1 MGRKK
6 QAKAKE
12 PKEEEFGEPVEEAGK
27 APEEPEKAAGK
38 VSVEAPRVKTG
49 VLEEETDIF
58 DEMLDDL
65 HDTQDEVLDDAEEK
79 LIKEQDTREEGVR
92 EEEKAL
98 ARENIK
104 ETILEKA
111 KLLSAK
117 DSQPKPTIA
126 LKFLEDDAGKNV
138 FIGRKRGVFKKF
150 GTEAAFFVGRVEE
163 EEFSGKNILLDGL
176 NPHVVFVCGARGSGK
191 CLTGD
196 TLITLENGRLVPIS
210 ELENESG
217 KILGLQHDLK
227 ISGLH
232 REGFFKRTVEKI
244 LKIRLRSGKEI
255 KLTPEHPLLT
265 LEGWKEAQALEPGS
279 RIATPRVLPSFG
291 TEVARDYKIKL
302 LAYLIAE
309 GHLSNHFVLF
319 SNTDEKIKSEFFESV
334 YAFDA
339 NLRIDEHGKPNCFRV
354 SAVKKEIDIS
364 NIVRNE
370 KGQFTPDGFI
380 VAQKNA
386 LIKWLIELGIYGKL
400 SKEKFIPET
409 YLQLRKEQLA
419 LFLNRLFS
427 CDGSIYR
434 VNNRRNN
441 WCVDYASSSEK
452 LIRQV
457 QNLLLRFGILST
469 LRQKT
474 VKTNNKNFHVFE
486 LIIYGENV
494 LRFIAEIGFFGIKQG
509 KQEIAF
515 NEMVELARN
524 PNTDTIPKEVWNQF
538 KVSNWAKAG
547 REIGYSSPKSLHN
560 TVNYAP
566 SREKLLK
573 LAMIEENKGIQ
584 MLAQSDIFWDEVVE
598 KIEINEPTEVFDIS
612 VPVHH
617 NFVANDIIVHNSYY
631 LGVIAEEIALK
642 NKNVGTIVV
651 DPVGV
656 FWSMRFPNREEK
668 EVERLKEWG
677 LEPNGLKNLKVFIP
691 KGMTSEVP
699 DSTYDA
705 GFSMQPSLLTSED
718 WGLTFGIDRF
728 SVTGLLLEK
737 VLKKVEGGFTEIE
750 TGKKINGKGRE
761 YSIDDISHC
770 LEKDDE
776 INSREK
782 GFKSD
787 SIRALISRFEASKA
801 WGIFDERGTPLSE
814 LSRANQLTVLD
825 TSFLDD
831 TVTALI
837 VGIISRRLLAAR
849 KLSTRKEAAQ
859 KFKALS
865 VEQLLELEVPPTWLI
880 VDEAH
885 TLIPSGNEKTPA
897 SKALTEY
904 VKQGRRPGCSL
915 VFATQQPSAI
925 DTKILSQLDVI
936 LVHKLVFDDDI
947 KAVYKRTPTIIP
959 SRYRK
964 ASFVKT
970 LQVGVA
976 LTGDRQEETSRAFI
990 MRIRPRMSQHEGR
1003 DMESTGFNKT
1013 VSKKQVFNM
1022 VVDLVQKDISTSG
1035 SLEID
1040 RIGKALAAMNAKYAQ
1055 EIPLEEVLT
1064 ELERNGFVLGPK
1076 EVRAKKSLA
1085 QAKVPKVD
1093 EEQDSGEN
1101 QETGEEPMDGEDEPP
1116 VEKEEHLGQKG
1127 LSVQGRKTPRVVDAV
1142 SDEAFLLSL
1151 PARVKEQS
1159 AQRLVDSQRRKK
1171 MLGIFGEEEKMVS
1184 LNLRNHALWRIEFDV
1199 ITRSGKEF
1207 MARNCFVDSMTGEF
1221 IHFSN
1226 GGFVESTGLRHF
1238 FELSEEA
1245 LDVMKAISERK
1256 LSMQEIAK
1264 ETGFDEGMVHRCLK
1278 KLEEKNMVARIVEK
1292 GGNFYSLSQKLDLPP
1307 QIEKAP
1313 SDTQAILGS
1322 VGTLP
1327 FSKPD
1332 LLERE
1337 KEVFTKNDAVN
1348 AVKRLWKNIVVKKA
1362 TEIYK
1367 PVWVAELDSNGRK
1380 RMVLLDAVTGKII
1393 S

>member
-6 QAKAKE
+6 AKVE
-12 PKEEEFGEPVEEAGK
+12 DVEEI
-27 APEEPEKAAGK
+27 EEAEENLEESTDPDVKE
-38 VSVEAPRVKTG
+38 VSDNPRIETG
-49 VLEEETDIF
+49 VEEEETDIF

-65 HDTQDEVLDDAEEK
+65 HETQNEVLDDTEQD
-79 LIKEQDTREEGVR
+79 LIKEQGTKEEGVR
-92 EEEKAL
+92 EEEKAK

-117 DSQPKPTIA
+117 DAQPKPTIA
-126 LKFLEDDAGKNV
+126 LKFLEDDDLKNV

-163 EEFSGKNILLDGL
+163 EEFNGKNVLLDGL

-191 CLTGD
+191 
-196 TLITLENGRLVPIS
+196 
-210 ELENESG
+210 
-217 KILGLQHDLK
+217 
-227 ISGLH
+227 
-232 REGFFKRTVEKI
+232 
-244 LKIRLRSGKEI
+244 
-255 KLTPEHPLLT
+255 
-265 LEGWKEAQALEPGS
+265 
-279 RIATPRVLPSFG
+279 
-291 TEVARDYKIKL
+291 
-302 LAYLIAE
+302 
-309 GHLSNHFVLF
+309 
-319 SNTDEKIKSEFFESV
+319 
-334 YAFDA
+334 
-339 NLRIDEHGKPNCFRV
+339 
-354 SAVKKEIDIS
+354 
-364 NIVRNE
+364 
-370 KGQFTPDGFI
+370 
-380 VAQKNA
+380 
-386 LIKWLIELGIYGKL
+386 
-400 SKEKFIPET
+400 
-409 YLQLRKEQLA
+409 
-419 LFLNRLFS
+419 
-427 CDGSIYR
+427 
-434 VNNRRNN
+434 
-441 WCVDYASSSEK
+441 
-452 LIRQV
+452 
-457 QNLLLRFGILST
+457 
-469 LRQKT
+469 
-474 VKTNNKNFHVFE
+474 
-486 LIIYGENV
+486 
-494 LRFIAEIGFFGIKQG
+494 
-509 KQEIAF
+509 
-515 NEMVELARN
+515 
-524 PNTDTIPKEVWNQF
+524 
-538 KVSNWAKAG
+538 
-547 REIGYSSPKSLHN
+547 
-560 TVNYAP
+560 
-566 SREKLLK
+566 
-573 LAMIEENKGIQ
+573 
-584 MLAQSDIFWDEVVE
+584 
-598 KIEINEPTEVFDIS
+598 
-612 VPVHH
+612 
-617 NFVANDIIVHNSYY
+617 SYY

-656 FWSMRFPNREEK
+656 FWSMRFPNKEEK
-668 EVERLKEWG
+668 ELERLKEWG
-677 LEPNGLKNLKVFIP
+677 LEPDGLKNLKVFIP

-699 DSTYDA
+699 ESTFDA

-737 VLKKVEGGFTEIE
+737 VLKKVESGFTEIE
-750 TGKKINGKGRE
+750 TGKKIKAKGRE
-761 YSIDDISHC
+761 YSIDDIVHC

-787 SIRALISRFEASKA
+787 SIRALTSRFEASKA
-801 WGIFDERGTPLSE
+801 WGIFDEKGTPLSE
-814 LSRANQLTVLD
+814 LSRANQLTILD

-976 LTGDRQEETSRAFI
+976 LTGDRQEETSRAFV
-990 MRIRPRMSQHEGR
+990 MRIRPRRSQHEGR
-1003 DMESTGFNKT
+1003 DMESTGFNKN
-1013 VSKKQVFNM
+1013 VSKKQVFNT
-1022 VVDLVQKDISTSG
+1022 VVELVQKDISTSG
-1035 SLEID
+1035 SLEIE
-1040 RIGKALAAMNAKYAQ
+1040 RIEKALAAMNAKYAQ
-1055 EIPLEEVLT
+1055 DIPLEEILT
-1064 ELERNGFVLGPK
+1064 ELEKNGFVLGPK
-1076 EVRAKKSLA
+1076 EVRTRKSLAEAKLPEVYDAESEETEEMLDEVEKVQVPKESLA
-1085 QAKVPKVD
+1085 QAKKPLRAVD
-1093 EEQDSGEN
+1093 
-1101 QETGEEPMDGEDEPP
+1101 T
-1116 VEKEEHLGQKG
+1116 
-1127 LSVQGRKTPRVVDAV
+1127 A

-1159 AQRLVDSQRRKK
+1159 AQRLIDAQRRKK
-1171 MLGIFGEEEKMVS
+1171 VLGVFGAEEKIVS
-1184 LNLRNHALWRIEFDV
+1184 MNLRNHALWKIEFDV
-1199 ITRSGKEF
+1199 ITRAGKEF

-1226 GGFVESTGLRHF
+1226 GSFVESNGLRNF
-1238 FELSEEA
+1238 FEFHDEA
-1245 LDVMKAISERK
+1245 LEIMKRLSGRK
-1256 LSMQEIAK
+1256 LSMQEISK
-1264 ETGFDEGMVHRCLK
+1264 ETGFDEGTVHRSLK
-1278 KLEEKNMVARIVEK
+1278 RLSEKNLLARIVEK
-1292 GGNFYSLSQKLDLPP
+1292 GNNFYSLSQKLDLPP

-1313 SDTQAILGS
+1313 QDVQSLLSS

-1332 LLERE
+1332 LLEKE
-1337 KEVFTKNDAVN
+1337 KELFSKHDAIN
-1348 AVKRLWKNIVVKKA
+1348 AVKRLWKNVVVKKA
-1362 TEIYK
+1362 TEIYR
-1367 PVWVAELDSNGRK
+1367 PVWVSELELNGK
-1380 RMVLLDAVTGKII
+1380 RRRVMLDAVTGKII